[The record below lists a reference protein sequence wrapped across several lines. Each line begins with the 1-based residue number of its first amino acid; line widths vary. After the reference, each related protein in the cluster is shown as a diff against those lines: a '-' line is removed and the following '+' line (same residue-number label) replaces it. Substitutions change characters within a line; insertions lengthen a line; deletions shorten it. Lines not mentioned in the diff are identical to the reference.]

1 MKRIIASL
9 GVLLGVAALPAR
21 AEILDLNVGHNSVG
35 LKLAGP
41 MSHLIT
47 DFRGQYDV
55 GVVIK
60 PKSSDDLLQAHLG
73 YLITG
78 DAGAKFIDLAAGL
91 GIRGVYVGRD
101 GDSGGAVAI
110 GGQFEARL
118 PDFNRLG
125 ISGYGYYAPGAT
137 SFGEV
142 SKYLEYSGSVDY
154 QVVRD
159 AAVYVGYRSIR
170 YNIGNAGDVT
180 ADAGV
185 RVGVRLSF

>member
-9 GVLLGVAALPAR
+9 GVLMGVAALPAR
-21 AEILDLNVGHNSVG
+21 AEILDFNVGHNSVG

-41 MSHLIT
+41 VSHVIP

-55 GVVIK
+55 GLVIR

-78 DAGAKFIDLAAGL
+78 DAGAKFLDVAAGV
-91 GIRGVYVGRD
+91 GIRAIYVGRD
-101 GDSGGAVAI
+101 GDSGGAFAI
-110 GGQFEARL
+110 GGQAEARM

-125 ISGYGYYAPGAT
+125 FSAYGWYAPGAT
-137 SFGEV
+137 SLGEV
-142 SKYLEYSGSVDY
+142 DKYLEYGGAVDY

-159 AAVYVGYRSIR
+159 AAVYVGYRNIR

-180 ADAGV
+180 ADAGL
-185 RVGVRLSF
+185 RVGIRLSF